1 MELTARFLYA
11 ISIFLFAFGYFDINL
26 EDSLGR
32 EVIIQSGHS
41 GRRYL
46 HGKAWRKVN
55 LSKSAHKRSRRK
67 AAFSAGLD
75 CMDPF
80 FDLLFCGDVELNPGP
95 ANQKNTKIVKNDKYT
110 DFSEILIRLEKKI
123 ERGQESI
130 LENQNRMLARL
141 TTIEEEIDKFKVD
154 IADVKSK
161 HSDLE
166 SKVNA
171 MSNDISLNYDHGRD
185 LQFLIDRQEQY
196 SRKNSIC
203 IRGVREEMGEDIEKV
218 TLGTLKK
225 ELDLDMER
233 SEIDIVHR
241 VGPCDDNKPR
251 STLVKFLCHKSKE
264 NVMRHK
270 KMRRT

>member
-11 ISIFLFAFGYFDINL
+11 ISMFLFAFGYFDINL

-55 LSKSAHKRSRRK
+55 LSRSAHKRSRRK

-80 FDLLFCGDVELNPGP
+80 FDLLLCGDVELNPGP
-95 ANQKNTKIVKNDKYT
+95 ANQKNIKIVKNDKYT
-110 DFSEILIRLEKKI
+110 DFSEILIQLEKKI

-154 IADVKSK
+154 IADLKSK

-171 MSNDISLNYDHGRD
+171 MSDDISLNNDHGRD
-185 LQFLIDRQEQY
+185 L
-196 SRKNSIC
+196 
-203 IRGVREEMGEDIEKV
+203 
-218 TLGTLKK
+218 
-225 ELDLDMER
+225 
-233 SEIDIVHR
+233 
-241 VGPCDDNKPR
+241 
-251 STLVKFLCHKSKE
+251 
-264 NVMRHK
+264 
-270 KMRRT
+270 